1 MVREDD
7 RAFERPRGQAWGN
20 EAQRAVLHAIA
31 EDVARRAGHHVAV
44 IEALRSGDPATR
56 DRPGTGLGLS
66 ILERVVRRMGDLRG
80 HLGGWSRYDVRGGPA
95 VRGTG
100 MTRP

>member
-66 ILERVVRRMGDLRG
+66 ILERVVRA
-80 HLGGWSRYDVRGGPA
+80 HGGTSEVTSEVGA
-95 VRGTG
+95 GTTFVVG
-100 MTRP
+100 LPSAAPE